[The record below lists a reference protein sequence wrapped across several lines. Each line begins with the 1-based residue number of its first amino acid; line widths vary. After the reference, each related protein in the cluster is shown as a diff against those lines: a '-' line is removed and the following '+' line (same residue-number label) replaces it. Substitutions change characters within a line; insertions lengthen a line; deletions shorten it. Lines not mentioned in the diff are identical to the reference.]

1 MCLLVRFIT
10 QICSLKP
17 IYTHLK
23 NQHLASNFS
32 HWSALS
38 DDFWSWHSQ
47 LLLDGK
53 CKNQWIDPKCNMTS
67 VPKLPLKGT
76 CSLSNKLILAQ
87 CLKIRLYKNIALW
100 CNVSSFFLWFQPWTC
115 MHSIQEN
122 SHHWQRESWS
132 KHIHSPVKIREMT
145 NHVCHCCKKQ
155 WVSLFVFLLLG
166 VKLF

>member
-38 DDFWSWHSQ
+38 DDFWSWHSE

-87 CLKIRLYKNIALW
+87 CLKIRLYKNIALR
-100 CNVSSFFLWFQPWTC
+100 CNVSSFFCDSNHELACIVFKKIATTDK
-115 MHSIQEN
+115 EN
-122 SHHWQRESWS
+122 HGANTSTLQWKFVKWQTMCAIAAKNSG
-132 KHIHSPVKIREMT
+132 
-145 NHVCHCCKKQ
+145 
-155 WVSLFVFLLLG
+155 FLYLSSYY
-166 VKLF
+166 